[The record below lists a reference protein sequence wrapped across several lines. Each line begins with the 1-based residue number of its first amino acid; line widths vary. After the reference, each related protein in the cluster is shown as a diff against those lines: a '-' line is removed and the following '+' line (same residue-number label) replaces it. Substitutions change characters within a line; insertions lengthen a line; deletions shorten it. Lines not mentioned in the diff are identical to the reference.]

1 MRELGVIVTEP
12 LNRRASHDDYNLCF
26 ETFNRKNGNSIQSY
40 AQTNNIFGY
49 GLGNYGV
56 FTNHIN
62 LRNFNQERED
72 IDDYSQSQ
80 DSSQPTNDSKAK
92 LKISQ
97 GHLNFPYKQQEMYLD
112 DPVSYEQIRREG
124 RKATWKDIK

>member
-40 AQTNNIFGY
+40 AQSNNIFGY

-62 LRNFNQERED
+62 LRNLNQERDEMD
-72 IDDYSQSQ
+72 AGSQLSQ
-80 DSSQPTNDSKAK
+80 DSAQA
-92 LKISQ
+92 
-97 GHLNFPYKQQEMYLD
+97 
-112 DPVSYEQIRREG
+112 
-124 RKATWKDIK
+124 